1 MAPPGGEIYS
11 PFRLIAVTSNSRLG
25 KISKKSPIPI
35 GDFLEILSLIAVLEI
50 KSGGY

>member
-25 KISKKSPIPI
+25 KISKKSPIP
-35 GDFLEILSLIAVLEI
+35 DFLEILSLIAVLEI